1 MKDFVSKIKEF
12 EFCRDWFVLNFEKI
26 ILVLQKIKGS
36 ERKGMRLVENLKH
49 KSTQLPMRT
58 WAQAMAAETERGGI
72 C

>member
-36 ERKGMRLVENLKH
+36 GKEGNE
-49 KSTQLPMRT
+49 
-58 WAQAMAAETERGGI
+58 AG
-72 C
+72 